1 MNKILLIIQREYI
14 TRVKK
19 KTFIISTILF
29 PLLYLGLIF
38 GIGYLGESGKKKLN
52 VAFIDQHDLAANF
65 FYLFHSVSAEY
76 YSRTFLRQLIDLI
89 FDKIG
94 IYRVQATKRFVKY
107 DQLRFVQYC
116 SNELKLL
123 AHTF

>member
-52 VAFIDQHDLAANF
+52 VAFIDQSGYFDRGSIERENQTVQFTLNGHRT
-65 FYLFHSVSAEY
+65 FHS
-76 YSRTFLRQLIDLI
+76 
-89 FDKIG
+89 
-94 IYRVQATKRFVKY
+94 
-107 DQLRFVQYC
+107 
-116 SNELKLL
+116 
-123 AHTF
+123 